1 MVHLHYIPGK
11 SGWFFYMTIQ
21 HNMKREIKIFYQ
33 LFILFIYYIIYTC
46 KFLWSKWEY
55 MYFED
60 DKLKYVFTLHFKGKI
75 KINIIFHLNRYLHCN
90 MIPMEKIK
98 WFTMYL
104 NCIPR
109 DRWLRDFF
117 FFNSFQGKFEMI
129 QDVSCTYGSNFTIF
143 FNVKIQ

>member
-1 MVHLHYIPGK
+1 
-11 SGWFFYMTIQ
+11 MTIQ

-60 DKLKYVFTLHFKGKI
+60 DKFKYVFTLHFKGKI
-75 KINIIFHLNRYLHCN
+75 KINIIFHLNHYLHCN

-98 WFTMYL
+98 MIYNVLELHSKGHMIKRF
-104 NCIPR
+104 I
-109 DRWLRDFF
+109 FF
-117 FFNSFQGKFEMI
+117 FFNSFQGKFKMI
-129 QDVSCTYGSNFTIF
+129 QDVSCTCGSNFTIF
-143 FNVKIQ
+143 FKCKDSINIQMIGF